1 MENIK
6 IGTVWKNN
14 RTGKMCTI
22 IGIENGMVLYRLFP
36 EVYGLRTYTSCT
48 DSFIAEFTMV
58 SEDVDK
64 YGNNIEP
71 GGLWYTDSHRIT
83 VVIPIKVEDGI
94 VHFITSENRSNEVC
108 WTMPV
113 DDWMRTYTMFN
124 GDKPKCYPEDA
135 FNTLLGETMVRYCEI
150 TSKLKDD
157 GLKTEV
163 ENMEDKSLLIEGT
176 WWKNKE
182 SGNIGYITDIQT
194 RKGSVIFRYPS
205 GWVGSFPNTEFLRM
219 FEILPSHHPK
229 STPESDVNDKVT
241 DNSKLKDFE
250 SGAKREDKTGK
261 GRYDLIPGDVMNEL
275 EDFAWET
282 YFNNGVTTC
291 SVTDVSKSA
300 YFDEWDNVELYYDFI
315 VNVICYFFAKDHI
328 ECIDECDEISYE
340 VDWNIFRSG
349 LYEMRK
355 ELALHYE
362 SGARVHGV
370 DNWKKGIPVYGSE
383 RGGCFLDSMRR
394 HIDQALQ
401 GKDDEPH
408 AISAIWNA
416 FGAVWTLKNLPKS
429 SSDIKINN
437 RDDRLEI
444 IFPNN
449 KKINIDIAKVELSD
463 DKSEIVGIAKPK
475 DEKSDD

>member
-58 SEDVDK
+58 SEDVE
-64 YGNNIEP
+64 NI
-71 GGLWYTDSHRIT
+71 G
-83 VVIPIKVEDGI
+83 
-94 VHFITSENRSNEVC
+94 
-108 WTMPV
+108 
-113 DDWMRTYTMFN
+113 
-124 GDKPKCYPEDA
+124 
-135 FNTLLGETMVRYCEI
+135 
-150 TSKLKDD
+150 
-157 GLKTEV
+157 
-163 ENMEDKSLLIEGT
+163 DKSLLVEGT
-176 WWKNKE
+176 FWKNKKT
-182 SGNIGYITDIQT
+182 GNVGYITDIQT
-194 RKGSVIFRYPS
+194 RKGLVIFRYVPS
-205 GWVGSFPNTEFLRM
+205 GLISSFDNREFLRM
-219 FEILPSHHPK
+219 FEILPSHPK
-229 STPESDVNDKVT
+229 SASESDVNNGVT
-241 DNSKLKDFE
+241 DNSKLKDFGT
-250 SGAKREDKTGK
+250 GAKREDKTGK
-261 GRYDLIPGDVMNEL
+261 GRYDLIPGDVMNEF
-275 EDFAWET
+275 EDFAWAT

-291 SVTDVSKSA
+291 SATDVSKSA

-315 VNVICYFFAKDHI
+315 VNVICYFFAKDRLV
-328 ECIDECDEISYE
+328 CLDDCSEISYE
-340 VDWNIFRSG
+340 INWSCFRSG

-355 ELALHYE
+355 QLALHYE
-362 SGARVHGV
+362 SGALVHGV

-401 GKDDEPH
+401 GKEDEPH

-416 FGAVWTLKNLPKS
+416 FGAVWTLNNHPKT

-449 KKINIDIAKVELSD
+449 KKINIDIPKVELSD
-463 DKSEIVGIAKPK
+463 DKSEIVGIVKPK

>member
-22 IGIENGMVLYRLFP
+22 VGIKDGMVHYRLFP
-36 EVYGLRTYTSCT
+36 EVYGLRTYTSCVEW
-48 DSFIAEFTMV
+48 FIAEFTMV
-58 SEDVDK
+58 SEDVAKYDK
-64 YGNNIEP
+64 NIEP
-71 GGLWYTDSHRIT
+71 GGLWYATDSPLT

-94 VHFITSENRSNEVC
+94 VHFITSENRSNEVL

-113 DDWMRTYTMFN
+113 DDWMRTFTMFN
-124 GDKPKCYPEDA
+124 GDKPNCYPEGA

-150 TSKLKDD
+150 MSRLKHDEKD
-157 GLKTEV
+157 ETGPKTEA
-163 ENMEDKSLLIEGT
+163 N
-176 WWKNKE
+176 NK
-182 SGNIGYITDIQT
+182 
-194 RKGSVIFRYPS
+194 V
-205 GWVGSFPNTEFLRM
+205 VG
-219 FEILPSHHPK
+219 
-229 STPESDVNDKVT
+229 
-241 DNSKLKDFE
+241 NSKLKDFGT
-250 SGAKREDKTGK
+250 GAKREDKTGK
-261 GRYDLIPGDVMNEL
+261 GRYDLIPGDVMNEF

-291 SVTDVSKSA
+291 SATDVSKSA

-315 VNVICYFFAKDHI
+315 VNVICYFFAKDRLV
-328 ECIDECDEISYE
+328 CLDDCSEISYE
-340 VDWNIFRSG
+340 INWSCFRSG

-355 ELALHYE
+355 QLALHYE
-362 SGARVHGV
+362 SGALVHGV

-416 FGAVWTLKNLPKS
+416 FGAVWTLNNHPKT

-449 KKINIDIAKVELSD
+449 KKINIDIPKVELSD
-463 DKSEIVGIAKPK
+463 DKSEIVGIVKPK